1 MNKLKMTALAAL
13 AAATVGAGALAA
25 APLASAAMTTQAD
38 VKNPPPA
45 NCAPIYDRTGKVIGW
60 SC

>member
-13 AAATVGAGALAA
+13 AAATVGVGALAA
-25 APLASAAMTTQAD
+25 APLASAAMTTPAD
-38 VKNPPPA
+38 VKHPPPA
-45 NCAPIYDRTGKVIGW
+45 KCAPIYDMKGNVIGW